1 MPSRTIRAE
10 RKLQSTL
17 EAAARER
24 LGPKATRAAVREAAA
39 RLYEGC
45 SRPDAGYETP
55 VQRWQRERHARGTAE
70 DLRNRHP

>member
-17 EAAARER
+17 EAAAHER
-24 LGPKATRAAVREAAA
+24 LGPKATQAAVREMAA

-70 DLRNRHP
+70 DLRNSR

>member
-1 MPSRTIRAE
+1 MPSRTMRAE
-10 RKLQSTL
+10 RRLQSTL
-17 EAAARER
+17 EAAARDR
-24 LGPKATRAAVREAAA
+24 LGPKATEAAVRETAA

>member
-1 MPSRTIRAE
+1 MRAE
-10 RKLQSTL
+10 RKLQRAL

-24 LGPKATRAAVREAAA
+24 LGPEAGPAAVRETAA

-55 VQRWQRERHARGTAE
+55 VQRW
-70 DLRNRHP
+70 

>member
-10 RKLQSTL
+10 RKLQRAL
-17 EAAARER
+17 EAAARAR
-24 LGPKATRAAVREAAA
+24 LGPTATPAAVRETAA

-45 SRPDAGYETP
+45 SRADAGYETP

-70 DLRNRHP
+70 DLRNGHP